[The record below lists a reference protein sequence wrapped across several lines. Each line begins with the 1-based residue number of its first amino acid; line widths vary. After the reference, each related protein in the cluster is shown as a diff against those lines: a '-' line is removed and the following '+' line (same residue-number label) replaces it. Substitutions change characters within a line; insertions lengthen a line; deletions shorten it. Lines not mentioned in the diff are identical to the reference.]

1 MVYEEKK
8 NHHQYIITRHLQTH
22 VYFSHMAKDDLYA
35 WLLKAEALSQSS
47 ATRFLEVKSIYIVYF
62 CYLFTHYTEEFA
74 INTAPCGSDI
84 GKHGIGLLPKH
95 ICRSPSCSS
104 SLSRVLQ
111 QCISAV
117 LLNRSLLWRRKNA
130 HCANT
135 HNLERYQNFVT
146 VWCLQRNL
154 PPPTHRTFCL
164 I

>member
-8 NHHQYIITRHLQTH
+8 KIIINILLPDTHRHLIFHTWQKMI
-22 VYFSHMAKDDLYA
+22 YMPDY
-35 WLLKAEALSQSS
+35 WRLKLCHNRQPHSFLRSS
-47 ATRFLEVKSIYIVYF
+47 PFI
-62 CYLFTHYTEEFA
+62 LFTFVTFSPIILKNLPLTQH
-74 INTAPCGSDI
+74 PCGSDI

-154 PPPTHRTFCL
+154 PPPTHRTFYL